1 MSTQNTNT
9 NPNTTVGEESMTL
22 KQRQTMEFKN
32 SLSDDMKER
41 FENLV
46 NKSKNDVSTD
56 SELQI
61 NTVSKDKSIETTT
74 TIDESMVTVESK
86 NPKFEDFKSQLTPLF
101 EESQKIKDE
110 IYSKSVRLTYNYIQ
124 IGNILT
130 KSKKALSTD
139 DYVKLI
145 GNFDIDV
152 RTAYRYIKLVDNDN
166 VSKLTMDD
174 MKSMI
179 KPSMG
184 KLVKMH
190 SLSDEEFE
198 SVLCGD
204 DKPLLP
210 NGGDTNNVY
219 PLSDKIDNKTFDNLK
234 KMTKIEI
241 MEYFL
246 DKVVKLESEIQTVN
260 SDNETLFK
268 LIAVNDISFDVDE
281 TKKKAS

>member
-1 MSTQNTNT
+1 MSTTNKNT

-32 SLSDDMKER
+32 GLSDGMRER
-41 FENLV
+41 FDSLV
-46 NKSKNDVSTD
+46 NKSKDKVSTD
-56 SELQI
+56 KESKSKD
-61 NTVSKDKSIETTT
+61 VSKDNSKEETT
-74 TIDESMVTVESK
+74 TIDKSLVTVESK
-86 NPKFEDFKSQLTPLF
+86 NPKFDDFKSQLTPLF
-101 EESQKIKDE
+101 KESKQIVDE
-110 IYSKSVRLTYNYIQ
+110 IYSKSIRLTYNYIQ

-130 KSKKALSTD
+130 KSKKDLSKD

-145 GNFDIDV
+145 GGFDIDV

-174 MKSMI
+174 MQSMI

-198 SVLCGD
+198 KVLCGD
-204 DKPLLP
+204 DEPLLS
-210 NGGDTNNVY
+210 NGGDTDNVY
-219 PLSDKIDNKTFDNLK
+219 PLSDRIDNKTYDKLK

-241 MEYFL
+241 MKYFL
-246 DKVVKLESEIQTVN
+246 DANEKLKSDIQTAN

-268 LIAVNDISFDVDE
+268 LIAVNDISFDADD
-281 TKKKAS
+281 TKKVS